1 MLAVPA
7 AQDGTVESPSSD
19 GNDTGEPP
27 TASRPSERSAHG
39 GEGLEPDPRWSLANE
54 RTLLAYQRTALGL
67 AVAGLAIAGSHSVSD
82 APAGLAA
89 VGLPLIALSVAFA
102 VAGRQ
107 RFITAQRAMRTGA
120 PLPAATAATTLPWA
134 LAAVAALAFVL
145 AAIQLL

>member
-1 MLAVPA
+1 MERPGPDRTDA
-7 AQDGTVESPSSD
+7 
-19 GNDTGEPP
+19 GETP
-27 TASRPSERSAHG
+27 TASRPSERSADG
-39 GEGLEPDPRWSLANE
+39 AEGREPDPRWSLANE

-102 VAGRQ
+102 IAGRH
-107 RFITAQRAMRTGA
+107 RFITAQQAMRTGA

-134 LAAVAALAFVL
+134 LAAVAALAFVV
-145 AAIQLL
+145 ATIQLL